1 MRKITK
7 RHIAGILCVILA
19 ILCMIY
25 GLKVYSLGYGTAFF
39 LIWIILGAFLLF
51 VAWSIQVRLW
61 GKLPKWLRRTL
72 LAVAGLGL
80 SLFVFVEGCILSGI
94 HAEGREDLDY
104 IIVLGAMVKEDG
116 PSSILAARLNCAL
129 RYLEENPDTIVIVS
143 GGQGKDEPFSE
154 AEGMRQYLV
163 EHGVDEARIL
173 MEPDSFNTVQNI
185 QNSMKLIEKE
195 NPSVGIVT
203 SNFHVFRACRI
214 AQKQGLE
221 DVDGLAGYV
230 VPAYMPQNMFR
241 EFFGIVKDW
250 LVGNM

>member
-1 MRKITK
+1 M
-7 RHIAGILCVILA
+7 
-19 ILCMIY
+19 
-25 GLKVYSLGYGTAFF
+25 
-39 LIWIILGAFLLF
+39 
-51 VAWSIQVRLW
+51 
-61 GKLPKWLRRTL
+61 

-154 AEGMRQYLV
+154 AEGMRRYLA

-173 MEPDSFNTVQNI
+173 MEPDSFNTIQNI

>member
-39 LIWIILGAFLLF
+39 LVWIILGAFLLF
-51 VAWSIQVRLW
+51 VAWGIQVRLW

-143 GGQGKDEPFSE
+143 GGQGKDEPFS
-154 AEGMRQYLV
+154 
-163 EHGVDEARIL
+163 
-173 MEPDSFNTVQNI
+173 
-185 QNSMKLIEKE
+185 
-195 NPSVGIVT
+195 
-203 SNFHVFRACRI
+203 
-214 AQKQGLE
+214 
-221 DVDGLAGYV
+221 
-230 VPAYMPQNMFR
+230 
-241 EFFGIVKDW
+241 
-250 LVGNM
+250 

>member
-39 LIWIILGAFLLF
+39 LVWIILGAFLLV
-51 VAWSIQVRLW
+51 VAWGIQVRLW

-154 AEGMRQYLV
+154 AEGMRRYLA

-185 QNSMKLIEKE
+185 QNSMKLIEKDT
-195 NPSVGIVT
+195 PGQ
-203 SNFHVFRACRI
+203 RI
-214 AQKQGLE
+214 ADLCKDYSISQKELAEKIGLSE
-221 DVDGLAGYV
+221 NSIKGLVTETIDDDFYEYFMDRVENAI
-230 VPAYMPQNMFR
+230 ANF
-241 EFFGIVKDW
+241 
-250 LVGNM
+250 